1 LRSVILSD
9 HRERRIPA
17 RRGAETQ
24 PKDSS
29 KSPERLWVGQFP
41 GMFRYAQHD
50 TPKVCLVMLGILGT
64 PPRTARCPI
73 SARCWQMWGRS
84 AFKNY
89 TRLCGVLNCPT
100 FANGRQIWAT
110 CPNRCASLQ
119 AAQVHVIDCAC
130 GAYSEAARSVVS
142 RRFVLRSVI
151 LSDHRER
158 RIPVQ
163 RGAETQPKD
172 FIKKPRAA
180 LRGTVSWDVSL
191 RST

>member
-1 LRSVILSD
+1 MLPQHRQVIAVLQHVRD
-9 HRERRIPA
+9 CPA
-17 RRGAETQ
+17 
-24 PKDSS
+24 
-29 KSPERLWVGQFP
+29 
-41 GMFRYAQHD
+41 
-50 TPKVCLVMLGILGT
+50 ILGDSK
-64 PPRTARCPI
+64 PHGNNFHAGRWVALFSVQGR
-73 SARCWQMWGRS
+73 RS

-142 RRFVLRSVI
+142 RRVVLRSVI